1 MSNYNSLKTT
11 IDANIKQNGRQEIT
25 GQILNSV
32 LNQMVTTLGA
42 GYQFAGVATLDPATD
57 PGTPDAKVFYIANG
71 KGTYTNFGG
80 VEVTEDDVV
89 VLYWDSSWHKVSTG
103 IASQEKLT
111 ELDQKVGNSAKILS
125 LDSST
130 FAGLL
135 YYSDEVGFVSATSYN
150 PDFDGW
156 IIELRKG
163 ATYSFVGPIVNVV
176 LTKERPYDGYIPN
189 PVQMINQ
196 SFVADGVYKYAFFT
210 CHKTEGTTAS
220 INVSS
225 SGLVKDVAE
234 LQGDVAELQG
244 DVENIKGQQG
254 HPCGINT
261 DFKGELINKI
271 LVELY
276 IEGASPSDQFYVEH
290 FQYDDST
297 KIFGIN
303 IAKDGSQVT
312 AFWNLDN
319 SVVKNTI
326 LTSEGGQ
333 YKIYA
338 FIGDLDGTATFAYT
352 SEHYNLLIDRIT
364 NLYYS
369 PHIGTQFL
377 SEIKDDV
384 VKTQLRFIDN
394 ETYNEPFVELYI
406 PNAETLSLRLNSIGT
421 SDSGLRAFFIDSSN
435 NLYMAF
441 EGSSGNLNQGFYD
454 AKPILPIV
462 FNNTIYGWC
471 VLKQSIVVGSGLSV
485 GLNYSVVENV
495 NNSPTI
501 KSMLNSKQQIVLI
514 GDSIFGQPHTLLTPA
529 IIMGLTGKRVY
540 NCGFGGCCMAV
551 RTSPAELYDFFTLPY
566 LADAVTTQDFSNQE
580 GAMSDEYIGGHF
592 RFQLNELKSIDWT
605 KETTIICNFSNND
618 LTNNVALGNSYVS
631 TVPIASLDK
640 TKFNEA
646 QTYAIATILAKYP
659 KVKFIFLGNMF
670 RMFDGT
676 TPLFEY
682 TNPVTKLTAEN
693 FISSEQENCK
703 KMGVRFIDSV
713 NMGIR
718 TAFNILAT
726 TLDGTHLNNNG
737 SYEMAVWLSRL
748 WKEINS

>member
-1 MSNYNSLKTT
+1 MGK
-11 IDANIKQNGRQEIT
+11 IK
-25 GQILNSV
+25 
-32 LNQMVTTLGA
+32 
-42 GYQFAGVATLDPATD
+42 
-57 PGTPDAKVFYIANG
+57 
-71 KGTYTNFGG
+71 
-80 VEVTEDDVV
+80 
-89 VLYWDSSWHKVSTG
+89 
-103 IASQEKLT
+103 
-111 ELDQKVGNSAKILS
+111 KILENELVGGTQTTDVYPITS
-125 LDSST
+125 TKAIYDENNERLDN
-130 FAGLL
+130 
-135 YYSDEVGFVSATSYN
+135 V
-150 PDFDGW
+150 
-156 IIELRKG
+156 LR
-163 ATYSFVGPIVNVV
+163 
-176 LTKERPYDGYIPN
+176 
-189 PVQMINQ
+189 
-196 SFVADGVYKYAFFT
+196 
-210 CHKTEGTTAS
+210 
-220 INVSS
+220 
-225 SGLVKDVAE
+225 
-234 LQGDVAELQG
+234 
-244 DVENIKGQQG
+244 NIKGQHG
-254 HPCGINT
+254 YPVGINT
-261 DFKGELINKI
+261 DYKGELINKI

-276 IEGASPSDQFYVEH
+276 VEGASPSDQFYVEH
-290 FQYDDST
+290 FNYDDST
-297 KIFGIN
+297 KIFGIT

-326 LTSEGGQ
+326 LTSGGGQ

-338 FIGDLDGTATFAYT
+338 FIGDLDGTATFEYT

-377 SEIKDDV
+377 SEIKEDV
-384 VKTQLRFIDN
+384 VENDPLFIDN
-394 ETYNEPFVELYI
+394 KTYNKPFAELYI
-406 PNAETLSLRLNSIGT
+406 PNAETLGLRLYSIG
-421 SDSGLRAFFIDSSN
+421 SLDSELRAFFIDSSN
-435 NLYMAF
+435 NIYMAF

-471 VLKQSIVVGSGLSV
+471 ILKQSIVYVSGLNAR
-485 GLNYSVVENV
+485 LNYSVVENV
-495 NNSPTI
+495 DNSPTI

-605 KETTIICNFSNND
+605 KETTIICDFSNND
-618 LTNNVALGNSYVS
+618 LTNNVALGNSYNS
-631 TVPIASLDK
+631 AVPIASLDK

-682 TNPVTKLTAEN
+682 TNPVTELTAEN

-748 WKEINS
+748 WKEIN